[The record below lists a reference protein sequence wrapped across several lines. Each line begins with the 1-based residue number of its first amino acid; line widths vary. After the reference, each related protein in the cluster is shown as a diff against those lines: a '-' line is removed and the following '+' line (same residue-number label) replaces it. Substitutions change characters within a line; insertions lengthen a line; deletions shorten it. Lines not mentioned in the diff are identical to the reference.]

1 VKAAQWTSAPW
12 TFAEPWGASGWISDI
27 DGPVH
32 WIDFGGDGDGT
43 PIVFV
48 HGLGG
53 SHLNWS
59 LVGKALAQGR
69 RAVALDLRGF
79 GLTPGAPRSTSIR
92 ANVRLLNAF
101 VNEVVGAPVV
111 LVGNSMGG
119 VISVLQT
126 HNNPE
131 TVAGLV
137 LVDPAL
143 PPTAV
148 RPDLRVAA
156 MFSTYLMPGLG
167 ELAMRMT
174 QARMTS
180 RQQVHR
186 MHNLVLADPRRA
198 DPQLTE
204 ASVAMAEQ
212 RRTIPGKEESF
223 LGATR
228 SLLRF
233 LARPER
239 YRQIMA
245 GITAPVLLISGDAD
259 RLVPIAAARRA
270 AAANPKWDSLFL
282 TGVGHTPQ
290 LETPAAVIDA
300 VSTWLARTTTI
311 AGK

>member
-1 VKAAQWTSAPW
+1 MTAHKPAPW
-12 TFAEPWGASGWISDI
+12 TFAEPWGARGWITDLN
-27 DGPVH
+27 GPVH
-32 WIDFGGDGDGT
+32 WVDFGGEGDAP

-59 LVGKALAQGR
+59 LVAKALAKGR

-92 ANVRLLNAF
+92 ANVGLLNSF
-101 VNEVVGAPVV
+101 VNEVVGGPVV

-119 VISVLQT
+119 VISVLQA

-137 LVDPAL
+137 LLDPAL
-143 PPTAV
+143 PPTTV

-156 MFSTYLMPGLG
+156 MFSAYLMPGLG
-167 ELAMRMT
+167 ELSMRLM
-174 QARMTS
+174 QSRLSS
-180 RQQVHR
+180 RQQVLR
-186 MHNLVLADPRRA
+186 MHNLVLADPRKA

-204 ASVAMAEQ
+204 ASVAMVDQ
-212 RRTIPGKEESF
+212 RREIPGKEESF

-228 SLLRF
+228 SLLR
-233 LARPER
+233 LLSRGDR
-239 YRQIMA
+239 YRRIMA
-245 GITAPVLLISGDAD
+245 GISAPVLLISGAED

-270 AAANPKWDSLFL
+270 AAANPTWDSLFL
-282 TGVGHTPQ
+282 PGVGHTPQ
-290 LETPAAVIDA
+290 LESPATVIDA

>member
-1 VKAAQWTSAPW
+1 MTAARPAPW
-12 TFAEPWGASGWISDI
+12 AFAEPWGGRGWITDI

-32 WIDFGGDGDGT
+32 WVDFGGEGDGP

-69 RAVALDLRGF
+69 RAVAMDLRGF

-92 ANVRLLNAF
+92 ANVRLVNAF
-101 VNEVVGAPVV
+101 LKEVVGAPAV

-148 RPDLRVAA
+148 RLDLRVAA

-167 ELAMRMT
+167 ELSMRLA
-174 QARMTS
+174 QSRMSS
-180 RQQVHR
+180 RQQVLR
-186 MHNLVLADPRRA
+186 MYDLVLADPRRA

-212 RRTIPGKEESF
+212 RRTIPRKEESF

-245 GITAPVLLISGDAD
+245 GIAAPVLLISGDAD
-259 RLVPIAAARRA
+259 RLVPIAAARRV
-270 AAANPKWDSLFL
+270 AAANPRWDSLFL
-282 TGVGHTPQ
+282 PGIGHTPQ